1 MKNSLTRQSAG
12 EAAILNAAVRLFSAN
27 GYDAV
32 SMREVASEAG
42 VSKANIYHHFD
53 SKEALYRAILHQSA
67 EDLAGLVE
75 TLAEGAGSFESRI
88 AEFAAGHLKHLD
100 GNPLFLRRS
109 ALGRQHLRQI
119 GVLGTTED
127 LQGGQDSD
135 RLAGGPQQRVDPLGD
150 LILDGLLL
158 IGPKKLDHVP
168 AAGLGLE
175 DQTEEEEVAFLVDG
189 LAIQTEVERVF
200 SLVAV
205 RHRIDET
212 HHDFALRRSLE
223 FLEKAAEVALV
234 GDKVLDESR

>member
-88 AEFAAGHLKHLD
+88 AEFASGHLKHLD
-100 GNPLFLRRS
+100 GNPLAS
-109 ALGRQHLRQI
+109 
-119 GVLGTTED
+119 
-127 LQGGQDSD
+127 
-135 RLAGGPQQRVDPLGD
+135 RLIIR
-150 LILDGLLL
+150 
-158 IGPKKLDHVP
+158 
-168 AAGLGLE
+168 E
-175 DQTEEEEVAFLVDG
+175 AFLSDDERSRMLVDQVFG
-189 LAIQTEVERVF
+189 SIFERIVSIF
-200 SLVAV
+200 RAGQQAG
-205 RHRIDET
+205 
-212 HHDFALRRSLE
+212 ALRRELDPALCATLLMGADVFFFQARDMLNQLPQAE
-223 FLEKAAEVALV
+223 FAAHPARFSREMVEMMLRGMMNPEVE
-234 GDKVLDESR
+234 GQP